1 MSKTQAYE
9 MAKELYAEYGV
20 DTDKAI
26 ERVSKIAISMHCWQ
40 GDDVGGFENPNG
52 DLTGGIQVTGNYPGK
67 AKTPAELMADMDKA
81 MSLMPGKKKLNI
93 HACYAIFEDGEYA
106 DRDKLEPKHFA

>member
-1 MSKTQAYE
+1 MRNTQAYE

-40 GDDVGGFENPNG
+40 GDDVGGFENPDG

-67 AKTPAELMADMDKA
+67 AKTIAQLRQDFDKA
-81 MSLMPGKKKLNI
+81 ASLIPGKKRINLHSI
-93 HACYAIFEDGEYA
+93 YLDFLLTFHIQRG
-106 DRDKLEPKHFA
+106 